1 MGKQQEHTEEIK
13 RLIVGDRRVEYNLAL
28 QHIHSINLGTS
39 RLSLAIRYKKVTTS
53 FYYINASI
61 GKAFNILCREEG
73 VLVCIRKKY
82 IDINKI

>member
-13 RLIVGDRRVEYNLAL
+13 RLIGGDRRVEYILAL

-53 FYYINASI
+53 FYINASI